1 MIKSRRARRMERN
14 HQRARTP
21 SINLVAFMDIL
32 TILVFFLLV
41 NSSTTQRIPSKK
53 ELTLPVSVS
62 KVAPEDTLVIQI
74 TRSAIL
80 LQGVNVGTIEEVSKS
95 KDATIPRLKSEL
107 VAMAPRNSPANDG
120 GDKGFK
126 VTVMGDENISY
137 ELVRKIL
144 TTCQEANYTKIA
156 FAAVQSTK
164 SKTL

>member
-14 HQRARTP
+14 HQRAKTP

-41 NSSTTQRIPSKK
+41 NSSTTQRIPSRK

-62 KVAPEDTLVIQI
+62 KIAPEDTLVIQI
-74 TRSAIL
+74 TRTDIL

-95 KDATIPRLKSEL
+95 KDSTILKLKNEL
-107 VAMAPRNSPANDG
+107 TALAPRASQTNGSG
-120 GDKGFK
+120 KEFK

-137 ELVRKIL
+137 ELIRKIL

-164 SKTL
+164 TKTL

>member
-14 HQRARTP
+14 HQRSKTP

-62 KVAPEDTLVIQI
+62 KIAPEDTLVIQI

-80 LQGVNVGTIEEVSKS
+80 VQGVHVGSIEELSKS
-95 KDATIPRLKSEL
+95 NEATIPKLKDEL
-107 VAMAPRNSPANDG
+107 IALAPRTAQNDETK
-120 GDKGFK
+120 DLK
-126 VTVMGDENISY
+126 VTVMGDENIPY
-137 ELVRKIL
+137 ELIRKIL
-144 TTCQEANYTKIA
+144 TTCREANYTKIA

-164 SKTL
+164 TKTL

>member
-14 HQRARTP
+14 HQRAKTP
-21 SINLVAFMDIL
+21 GINLVAFMDIL

-41 NSSTTQRIPSKK
+41 NSSTTQRIPSRK

-62 KVAPEDTLVIQI
+62 KVTPEDTLVIQI

-80 LQGVNVGTIEEVSKS
+80 VQGVNVGTIEEVSKS
-95 KDATIPRLKSEL
+95 KDATIPRLKNEL
-107 VAMAPRNSPANDG
+107 VALAPRSSQANEGAKD
-120 GDKGFK
+120 FK

-137 ELVRKIL
+137 ELIRKIL

-164 SKTL
+164 AKTL

>member
-1 MIKSRRARRMERN
+1 MERN

-41 NSSTTQRIPSKK
+41 NSSTTQRIPSRN

-62 KVAPEDTLVIQI
+62 KIAPEDTLVIQV
-74 TRSAIL
+74 TRTAIL
-80 LQGVNVGTIEEVSKS
+80 VQGINVGVIEDVLKS
-95 KDATIPRLKSEL
+95 KDTSILKLKDEL
-107 VAMAPRNSPANDG
+107 VALAPRTAQANG
-120 GDKGFK
+120 EKGFK

-137 ELVRKIL
+137 ELIRKIL

-156 FAAVQSTK
+156 FAAVQSTRT
-164 SKTL
+164 KTL